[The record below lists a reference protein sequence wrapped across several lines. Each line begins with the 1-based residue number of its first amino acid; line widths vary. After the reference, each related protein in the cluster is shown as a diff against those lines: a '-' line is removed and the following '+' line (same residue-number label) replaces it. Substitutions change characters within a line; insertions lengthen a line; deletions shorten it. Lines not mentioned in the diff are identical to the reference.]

1 MLMFAWDRVKGT
13 FKNGIACVTDE
24 VIKNFAKYTFVIA
37 MVYQDSFF
45 FYIYILFFTFFEKV
59 VYQDSKSTKNCS
71 LNKFF
76 LTCIYAKSVLNYVL
90 SHVC

>member
-45 FYIYILFFTFFEKV
+45 FIYIYIYIIFYLFWEGGISRF
-59 VYQDSKSTKNCS
+59 
-71 LNKFF
+71 
-76 LTCIYAKSVLNYVL
+76 
-90 SHVC
+90 

>member
-37 MVYQDSFF
+37 MVYQDS
-45 FYIYILFFTFFEKV
+45 
-59 VYQDSKSTKNCS
+59 KSTKNCS

>member
-37 MVYQDSFF
+37 MVYQDSFLLLLLL
-45 FYIYILFFTFFEKV
+45 LFFFIPFLRRWYIKILKV
-59 VYQDSKSTKNCS
+59 LKIVP
-71 LNKFF
+71 
-76 LTCIYAKSVLNYVL
+76 
-90 SHVC
+90 

>member
-1 MLMFAWDRVKGT
+1 MWMVAWDRVKWT
-13 FKNGIACVTDE
+13 FKNGIACVTDK

-45 FYIYILFFTFFEKV
+45 LFFEKV
-59 VYQDSKSTKNCS
+59 VYQDSKGTKNCS
-71 LNKFF
+71 LNKFC
-76 LTCIYAKSVLNYVL
+76 LTCIYAKSVPNYVL

>member
-45 FYIYILFFTFFEKV
+45 EKV

-71 LNKFF
+71 INKFF

>member
-37 MVYQDSFF
+37 MVYQDSFLLLLL
-45 FYIYILFFTFFEKV
+45 LFFLYLFWEGGISRF
-59 VYQDSKSTKNCS
+59 
-71 LNKFF
+71 
-76 LTCIYAKSVLNYVL
+76 
-90 SHVC
+90 